1 MKLLK
6 KITLTSTF
14 AFLLCITSITTT
26 NIPNIV
32 TEKEVITSEDI
43 EQNDT
48 DSIEPEI
55 QPLSDNE
62 DDELEESPLF

>member
-1 MKLLK
+1 MKLLR
-6 KITLTSTF
+6 KITLTSAF

-26 NIPNIV
+26 NIPSIV

-55 QPLSDNE
+55 QPLSDKEKPNKKE
-62 DDELEESPLF
+62 NPLT

>member
-26 NIPNIV
+26 NIPSIV

-43 EQNDT
+43 KQNDT
-48 DSIEPEI
+48 DSIELEI

-62 DDELEESPLF
+62 DDELKELPLF

>member
-14 AFLLCITSITTT
+14 TFLLCITSITTT
-26 NIPNIV
+26 NIPSIV
-32 TEKEVITSEDI
+32 IEKEVITSEDI
-43 EQNDT
+43 AQNDT
-48 DSIEPEI
+48 DSIELEI

-62 DDELEESPLF
+62 DDELKELPLF

>member
-14 AFLLCITSITTT
+14 AFLLCITSTTTT
-26 NIPNIV
+26 NIPSII

-43 EQNDT
+43 AQNDT
-48 DSIEPEI
+48 DSIESEI
-55 QPLSDNE
+55 QPLADDD
-62 DDELEESPLF
+62 DDEKKEIPLV